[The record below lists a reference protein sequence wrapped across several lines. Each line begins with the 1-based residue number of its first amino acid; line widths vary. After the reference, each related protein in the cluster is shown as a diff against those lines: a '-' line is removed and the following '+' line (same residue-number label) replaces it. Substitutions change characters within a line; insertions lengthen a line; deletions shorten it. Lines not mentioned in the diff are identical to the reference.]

1 MKAFRNLVNGLSRM
15 MGLLAA
21 MCIVV
26 ITVAMLAEV
35 FYRYVLGRSFLGVI
49 ELVELLM
56 AFIFFALLS
65 NTQYLKGHLRLS
77 LFTGLLPQRVAVVLE
92 TFVLL
97 IVMLFLGIVAWQ
109 AWIDS
114 IDSTVTNQIRFGAVE
129 FPVWPGKLAASA
141 ALSVMVLQLLVDF
154 FERLGAA
161 FGGSAPVAAMGKSTA
176 EADGV

>member
-1 MKAFRNLVNGLSRM
+1 MIAFRNFVNGLSRL
-15 MGLLAA
+15 MGFLAS

-49 ELVELLM
+49 EFVELLM

-77 LFTGLLPQRVAVVLE
+77 LFTGLLPQRAATVLE

-97 IVMLFLGIVAWQ
+97 LVLVFVGIVAWQ

-114 IDSTVTNQIRFGAVE
+114 IHSTVTNQIRFGAVP
-129 FPVWPGKLAASA
+129 FPVWPAKLAASVG
-141 ALSVMVLQLLVDF
+141 LSIMVLQLLVDF
-154 FERLGAA
+154 FERLGASLA
-161 FGGSAPVAAMGKSTA
+161 GNAPVAEMGKSTA